1 MYLRSNKVLLKT
13 NSQRGSTTW
22 EYWRE
27 QLLKF
32 MVDKFVG
39 NNTRLYH
46 KWKQEDIMSIQKR
59 PFLFPPPHFIKVIGS
74 NNIGSKIVKCHRFDF
89 PLDKFLGK
97 KVFIWRWSWEPMTGP
112 NWPPRINGINIYC
125 PWGRNYFSVKW
136 IERRSIWSCVNKLYA
151 TNTGKTNLRKKII

>member
-74 NNIGSKIVKCHRFDF
+74 NNIGSKMPLLWFSTRQILREKGFHLAMKLRTDDGAKLATQNKWNQFIAHGEEIISQSNGSNEDRFD
-89 PLDKFLGK
+89 L
-97 KVFIWRWSWEPMTGP
+97 V
-112 NWPPRINGINIYC
+112 
-125 PWGRNYFSVKW
+125 
-136 IERRSIWSCVNKLYA
+136 
-151 TNTGKTNLRKKII
+151 